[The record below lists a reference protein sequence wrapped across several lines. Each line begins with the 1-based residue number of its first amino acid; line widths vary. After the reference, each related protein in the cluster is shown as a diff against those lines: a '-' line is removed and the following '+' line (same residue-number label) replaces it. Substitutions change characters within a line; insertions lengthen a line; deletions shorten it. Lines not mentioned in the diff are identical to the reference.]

1 MEKKS
6 NIEKDL
12 NRLKDA
18 VNKIDLNTPF
28 QTVICLSKAITQ
40 IKKIASRLGRRQQ
53 FLEYTFKDYTD
64 VLYSIIMDKL
74 ISSGFIFIERKH
86 TRNTTSDYIRAKG
99 DYAEKVLT
107 YFHLAYLRA
116 DDMKR
121 KKIKDTLHAVLSKI
135 EEVDQLL
142 TSGACSSALD

>member
-1 MEKKS
+1 MGKKL

-18 VNKIDLNTPF
+18 VNKIDLSTPF
-28 QTVICLSKAITQ
+28 QTVICLSKATTQ

-74 ISSGFIFIERKH
+74 ISSGFIFVERKYAEGV
-86 TRNTTSDYIRAKG
+86 TSDYIRTKG

-107 YFHLAYLRA
+107 YFHCAYLRA
-116 DDMKR
+116 NNIER
-121 KKIKDTLHAVLSKI
+121 KKIKDTLHVVLSKI
-135 EEVDQLL
+135 EETDARN
-142 TSGACSSALD
+142 SFD